1 MFKRRLIVMLILIT
15 IVPIAVIWV
24 FNFFKL
30 RRDIV
35 NMVYREEQSMTEKI
49 KKDVENRIELSKSH
63 LDYLSNRKEI
73 VSFLA
78 SGRNQSSALAV
89 LENNLYA
96 SRLFNGYF
104 LIDDSAMQVAKTYKD
119 KSIPVRYSSLSD
131 QNYAT
136 MALKGEFSISDVVV
150 PELTDKPVVIFA
162 YPVRGP
168 ENEVIGALCGLMEVE
183 RLYEIIK
190 DLRLTPNSYGFITD
204 RYGTAIAHFNK
215 EMILTANFF
224 EDVQIAADDARKVR
238 EDTSGLLKYVFQ
250 NQKKHFFF
258 KKIPETGWIVAYAIP
273 VKDLYLEVNKMMYF
287 TIGVSVVVIIMSVF
301 AALFISRK
309 ITNPLDKIIKG
320 VEKIKKGNFD
330 FKLDLKT
337 GDEFQLFSETFN
349 DMVSSL
355 KERDLVKEA
364 FGKYVSNQVLDEILN
379 GKVALGGEMKNITVL
394 FSDIRDFTKLSS
406 KMEPAKVVKFL
417 NDYFSSMVDVV
428 FKHGGSIDKFL
439 GDGLMALFGAPISY
453 HDSARRA
460 VDAAIEMRIKL
471 SEINVRR
478 ELEGEEPIDI
488 GVSLHTG
495 ECIVGNIGTQ
505 QKMEYTAVG
514 DVVNITSRLEELNKE
529 FKTHVIITE
538 ATYQHVAD
546 FVKVQPLPEVQIR
559 GRSESIKI
567 YEVLSKK
574 PTA

>member
-1 MFKRRLIVMLILIT
+1 
-15 IVPIAVIWV
+15 
-24 FNFFKL
+24 
-30 RRDIV
+30 
-35 NMVYREEQSMTEKI
+35 
-49 KKDVENRIELSKSH
+49 
-63 LDYLSNRKEI
+63 
-73 VSFLA
+73 
-78 SGRNQSSALAV
+78 
-89 LENNLYA
+89 
-96 SRLFNGYF
+96 
-104 LIDDSAMQVAKTYKD
+104 
-119 KSIPVRYSSLSD
+119 
-131 QNYAT
+131 
-136 MALKGEFSISDVVV
+136 
-150 PELTDKPVVIFA
+150 
-162 YPVRGP
+162 
-168 ENEVIGALCGLMEVE
+168 MEVE

-204 RYGTAIAHFNK
+204 QYGTAIAHADK
-215 EMILTANFF
+215 EKILKANFF
-224 EDVQIAADDARKVR
+224 RDVEIAEEDAQKVR
-238 EDTSGLLKYVFQ
+238 EDTSGLLKYTYEGHR
-250 NQKKHFFF
+250 KHFFF
-258 KKIPETGWIVAYAIP
+258 KKIPETGWIVAYTIP

-287 TIGVSVVVIIMSVF
+287 TIGVSVIVIVISVL
-301 AALFISRK
+301 AALILSRR
-309 ITNPLDKIIKG
+309 ITSPLDKIITG
-320 VEKIKKGNFD
+320 VEKVKTGNFD

-349 DMVSSL
+349 EMVESL

-478 ELEGEEPIDI
+478 ELEGENPIDI

-546 FVKVQPLPEVQIR
+546 FVKVRPLPEVQIR
-559 GRSESIKI
+559 GRSEAIRI